1 MAAIKQKITQAWR
14 YLWQLNFFRDLL
26 VLQWGSFWDLG
37 LSLIASVIYARV
49 LGVGAYG
56 DYALIFAL
64 ASFAGLFMDWGTGYA
79 TLTLLAEAYAKRSR
93 QDIKDII
100 TYFFKLNLIIAVTF
114 GLLAIL
120 SAPTLAQYFYH
131 NRLIGELARLII
143 VGYIFQIF
151 FGLLV
156 NLLQVMRKI
165 KYLTI
170 IENVNKFFAVFLPVI
185 FVFMGFGLAGI
196 AWGYLL
202 TIIGTMVFSIL
213 VYRNFARRNE
223 LVPSFREILINFH
236 QVRIKKYFNFGF
248 VMAADKNISN
258 LFNILPL
265 LILGY
270 LASSVEV
277 ANLKIALA
285 YLALSNV
292 FLTPISRLLQVQLPK
307 AKVAGIKDLKV
318 NFYKSSLFAGL
329 IFFFIVLASLIV
341 APYVIRIVYGS
352 AFDLSIKLVYPL
364 SLSVIFSGF
373 AIGLGAVY
381 RTINKNIYAIAI
393 NLANLISGFIL
404 MFFLLQFISPLS
416 AIIILIIYWSF
427 FSLAAHFSY
436 LKSYFLKLY

>member
-1 MAAIKQKITQAWR
+1 MKVIKEKIISGWQ
-14 YLWQLNFFRDLL
+14 YLWKLKFFRDLL

-49 LGVGAYG
+49 LGVGTYG

-79 TLTLLAEAYAKRSR
+79 TLTLLAEAYARRSR

-100 TYFFKLNLIIAVTF
+100 TYFFKLNLIISFTF
-114 GLLAIL
+114 GLAAIILAP
-120 SAPTLAQYFYH
+120 ALAQWFYH

-170 IENVNKFFAVFLPVI
+170 AENINKFFAVFLPVI

-196 AWGYLL
+196 VWGYLL
-202 TIIGTMVFSIL
+202 TIIGSMVFSIL
-213 VYRNFARRNE
+213 VYRNFSRRNE
-223 LVPSFREILINFH
+223 LVPAFGEILSNFY
-236 QVRIKKYFNFGF
+236 QVKIKKYFNFGF
-248 VMAADKNISN
+248 VMAVDKNIAS

-270 LASSVEV
+270 LASSAEV

-307 AKVAGIKDLKV
+307 AKVAGIKDLKA
-318 NFYKSSLFAGL
+318 NFYKSSLFAGF
-329 IFFFIVLASLIV
+329 IFFFIVLASLAV
-341 APYVIRIVYGS
+341 APYLIRIVYGPE
-352 AFDLSIKLVYPL
+352 FNLSIKLVYPL
-364 SLSVIFSGF
+364 SLSIIFSGF
-373 AIGLGAVY
+373 TIGLGSVY

-393 NLANLISGFIL
+393 NLVNLVSGFIL
-404 MFFLLQFISPLS
+404 IFFVLKLTSPLN
-416 AIIILIIYWSF
+416 AIISLIVYWSF
-427 FSLAAHFSY
+427 FSLVAHFSY
-436 LKSYFLKLY
+436 LRGYFSKLN